1 MALDRPNFYRD
12 SPSECVCKLFNIIQ
26 SCRVD
31 VTIMMGRPEEYK
43 IDSDTI
49 KIAEA
54 LVRELKSMV

>member
-1 MALDRPNFYRD
+1 MALDRPN
-12 SPSECVCKLFNIIQ
+12 
-26 SCRVD
+26 

>member
-31 VTIMMGRPEEYK
+31 VTIMMGRPEE
-43 IDSDTI
+43 SDTI